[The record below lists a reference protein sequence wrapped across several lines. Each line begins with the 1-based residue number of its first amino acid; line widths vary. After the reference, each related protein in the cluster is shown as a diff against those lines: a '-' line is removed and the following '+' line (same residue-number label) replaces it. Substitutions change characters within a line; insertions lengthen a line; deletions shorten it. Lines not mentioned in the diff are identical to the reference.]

1 MDSIDESGGLANLPA
16 RDLVQALRTFLAPVL
31 GQLPEQRLR
40 EVALLAVRGVLA
52 AQSPVLTEMARGG
65 EPADAANWAVARR
78 FYRFVWNGRF
88 SHRQLLKGL
97 YGIACETVQRAAPAY
112 LVVAI
117 DPVNFE
123 KPYTRTL
130 EGVSTVMKSTPP
142 GPGGDKRL
150 TSGYPAITATVVN
163 LVQPVI
169 TYANW
174 FSYQTADFI
183 SEPWE
188 IYRALR
194 TTRTLFPHLLLR
206 FVGDAGLDNQL
217 TFQQVDRLHSQF
229 IFRAGHTNRLV
240 DVYNPRLQR
249 WEPQEH
255 LAELADSVPWSHR
268 LQVAFQHA
276 RTTRR
281 VTVRLGW
288 LQLRIPETQQV
299 VWALVIRDPDR
310 QRRIILLTN
319 IPITTAQDA
328 ETVYTE
334 WRFRPQIEHTY
345 RFDQEQGLDV
355 EDMRVRTLERMRR
368 IFVLVLLAALFV
380 YHIDHTWPRQAV
392 FWLRR
397 LGGKLGLITD
407 ADGPYI
413 LLAGISAVFVTIG
426 TFSYARHHPFPRP
439 NGTYG

>member
-16 RDLVQALRTFLAPVL
+16 AELLQALRVFLAPVL
-31 GQLPEQRLR
+31 SQLPEQRVR
-40 EVALLAVRGVLA
+40 EVAVLAVRGILA
-52 AQSPVLTEMARGG
+52 AQSPLLTEMARGG
-65 EPADAANWAVARR
+65 EPADAANWALARR
-78 FYRFVWNGRF
+78 FYRFVWNERF
-88 SHRQLLKGL
+88 AHRQLLKGL
-97 YGIACETVQRAAPAY
+97 YGIAQATVDRYAPAY
-112 LVVAI
+112 LVVAL

-123 KPYTRTL
+123 KPYTRAL

-142 GPGGDKRL
+142 GPGGAKRL
-150 TSGYPAITATVVN
+150 TAGYPAITATVVN
-163 LVQPVI
+163 LPEPVI

-174 FSYQTADFI
+174 FSHKTADFV
-183 SEPWE
+183 SEPQE
-188 IYRALR
+188 IERAFR
-194 TTRTLFPHLLLR
+194 ITRALFPHLLLR
-206 FVGDAGLDNQL
+206 FVGDAGLDNQRF
-217 TFQQVDRLHSQF
+217 FQRVERLHSQF
-229 IFRAGHTNRLV
+229 IFRVGHEDRLV
-240 DVYNPRLQR
+240 DVYHARLQR

-255 LAELADSVPWSHR
+255 LAELAASVPWLHR
-268 LQVAFQHA
+268 LPVSFQHA
-276 RTTRR
+276 RTTRC

-288 LQLRIPETQQV
+288 LQLRIPETHQI

-319 IPITTAQDA
+319 IPITNAQDA

-368 IFVLVLLAALFV
+368 VFILVLLAALFV
-380 YHIDHTWPRQAV
+380 YHLDQTWPQQAI

-397 LGGKLGLITD
+397 LGGKLGLVTD
-407 ADGPYI
+407 ADGPYV

-426 TFSYARHHPFPRP
+426 TFTYARHHPFPRP

>member
-1 MDSIDESGGLANLPA
+1 M
-16 RDLVQALRTFLAPVL
+16 
-31 GQLPEQRLR
+31 
-40 EVALLAVRGVLA
+40 
-52 AQSPVLTEMARGG
+52 
-65 EPADAANWAVARR
+65 
-78 FYRFVWNGRF
+78 
-88 SHRQLLKGL
+88 
-97 YGIACETVQRAAPAY
+97 
-112 LVVAI
+112 
-117 DPVNFE
+117 
-123 KPYTRTL
+123 
-130 EGVSTVMKSTPP
+130 
-142 GPGGDKRL
+142 
-150 TSGYPAITATVVN
+150 VN

-174 FSYQTADFI
+174 FSYRTADFV

-217 TFQQVDRLHSQF
+217 TFQQVHRLHSQF

-240 DVYNPRLQR
+240 DVYEVRGFANPRLQR

-345 RFDQEQGLDV
+345 RFDQAQGLDV

-368 IFVLVLLAALFV
+368 VFILVLLAALFV
-380 YHIDHTWPRQAV
+380 YHIDHTWPHQAR

-397 LGGKLGLITD
+397 LGGKLGLRSD
-407 ADGPYI
+407 SDGPYV
-413 LLAGISAVFVTIG
+413 LLAGIRAVLVTIA
-426 TFSYARHHPFPRP
+426 TLAFATKHPFPRE
-439 NGTYG
+439 GVTCG